1 MTVIRTVN
9 NTISVLETREE
20 IRKKLLTPP
29 YRQDMP
35 GFISLHEPST
45 FEPETGVEVFVAVAH
60 IVSIVS

>member
-1 MTVIRTVN
+1 MTIIRTVN

-35 GFISLHEPST
+35 GFISCTSPTL
-45 FEPETGVEVFVAVAH
+45 EPETGGEVFVAVAH
-60 IVSIVS
+60 IVSIVP